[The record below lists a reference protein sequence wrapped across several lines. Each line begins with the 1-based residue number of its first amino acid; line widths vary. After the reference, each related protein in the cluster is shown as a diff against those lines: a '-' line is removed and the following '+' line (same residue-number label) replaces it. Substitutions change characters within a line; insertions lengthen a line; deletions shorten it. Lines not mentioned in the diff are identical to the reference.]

1 MKGEIIIMLA
11 GHLQEKN
18 GKYYAVLNCMHRDG
32 SRFPKWV
39 STGLIVKGNKKKA
52 ENILYELK
60 DKYTIYGEIIKN
72 EKFDETELESHPA
85 PNKIEKQSKSIEK
98 LESKEDEGVLFA
110 DYMLTWLSYIETEV
124 DLVTFAGYCDSVEN
138 KIVPYF
144 REKGIKLHELTSKD
158 LKEYYAYE
166 RRNKKGTTVVRYHA
180 NIHKALEEAVDDE
193 LIPKNVAHKMRP
205 KTDKFL
211 GNFYLIDE
219 ATELLKVAEG
229 TKLDLIVYFALFY
242 GLRRSEII
250 GLKWHCFDLVNNI
263 FSITHT
269 VKEFRFRGKY
279 VCDKKDKTKT
289 QSSTRSLPLIPEIKE
304 KLLAL
309 KEKQKHDR
317 LVCGKS
323 YDKKYQDY
331 VFVGDLGTLLK
342 PKYVS
347 AAFAKLLN
355 KNGLRYIRFHDMR
368 HSCAS
373 LMLKNGISMKQIQE
387 WLGHSEFG
395 TTANRY
401 AHLEVETSKMQS
413 VQLLSKG
420 FGFTPAV
427 QSTEQNQ

>member
-1 MKGEIIIMLA
+1 MLA

-72 EKFDETELESHPA
+72 EKFDETEPESHPA
-85 PNKIEKQSKSIEK
+85 PNKIEKQNKSVEK

-180 NIHKALEEAVDDE
+180 NIHKALEAAVDDE
-193 LIPKNVAHKMRP
+193 LIQKNVAHKMRP
-205 KTDKFL
+205 KTDKFV
-211 GNFYLIDE
+211 GSFYLMDE
-219 ATELLKVAEG
+219 VNELLKVAQG
-229 TKLDLIVYFALFY
+229 TKLELIVYLALFY

-250 GLKWHCFDLVNNI
+250 GLKWQCFDFVNNI

-269 VKEFRFRGKY
+269 VNEFRLRGQY
-279 VCDKKDKTKT
+279 VCRQKDKTKN

-323 YDKKYQDY
+323 YDK
-331 VFVGDLGTLLK
+331 
-342 PKYVS
+342 
-347 AAFAKLLN
+347 N
-355 KNGLRYIRFHDMR
+355 IRIMY
-368 HSCAS
+368 
-373 LMLKNGISMKQIQE
+373 L
-387 WLGHSEFG
+387 
-395 TTANRY
+395 
-401 AHLEVETSKMQS
+401 S
-413 VQLLSKG
+413 VI
-420 FGFTPAV
+420 
-427 QSTEQNQ
+427 